1 MNSRGKAPDLARRGG
16 LQKHQNDKSI
26 LQHRIEQAKL
36 QRQKTLGI
44 FRRRMADRIRAAK
57 AAGSPL
63 LDEWIRFRAIQ
74 LCEWQSEASPTRTEE
89 RSMPERGVSHFNAE
103 KIPAEPKARR
113 EWINKQRSTEEQQH
127 GHA

>member
-1 MNSRGKAPDLARRGG
+1 MTRRSEAPDLARRGG
-16 LQKHQNDKSI
+16 PQRHHNYTSI

-57 AAGSPL
+57 AVGSPL

-74 LCEWQSEASPTRTEE
+74 LSEWQSEAPQTQTRL
-89 RSMPERGVSHFNAE
+89 RSVPQRGSSRFNSE
-103 KIPAEPKARR
+103 PIPQEQRDR
-113 EWINKQRSTEEQQH
+113 TQWINKKPLTEDQRYDR
-127 GHA
+127 A

>member
-1 MNSRGKAPDLARRGG
+1 MNIRGKAPDLARRGG
-16 LQKHQNDKSI
+16 LQKHKNYKSI

-63 LDEWIRFRAIQ
+63 LDDLIRFRATQ
-74 LCEWQSEASPTRTEE
+74 LSEWQPEASPTRTGE
-89 RSMPERGVSHFNAE
+89 RSMPERGASRFNE
-103 KIPAEPKARR
+103 GKIPQELKGRR
-113 EWINKQRSTEEQQH
+113 QWINETPFTEGQRDD
-127 GHA
+127 HA

>member
-1 MNSRGKAPDLARRGG
+1 MTRRKEAPDLARRGG
-16 LQKHQNDKSI
+16 PQKHHNYKSI

-74 LCEWQSEASPTRTEE
+74 LSEWQSEAAHTPTGG
-89 RSMPERGVSHFNAE
+89 RSMAQSGVSRFSSETMPQELKDRRQRISE
-103 KIPAEPKARR
+103 KPI
-113 EWINKQRSTEEQQH
+113 TEEQRFD
-127 GHA
+127 HA